1 MDREAWCATI
11 HEIAKSWTWLSNWTE
26 LKLCFHLEN
35 IYVPFLH
42 LYVLVTQFCP
52 ALCDPMDCSLPDSS
66 VHGILQARILE
77 WIAMPFSRGSSWPW
91 PWSKPGSLAFQA
103 DSLLSEPPSKP
114 FLGVMKDKSEQ
125 HYLARYPCVLFSSW
139 QKLEEKLCQ
148 KLAVME
154 FI

>member
-1 MDREAWCATI
+1 MSYAICLSLWLISLSIIIYSCI
-11 HEIAKSWTWLSNWTE
+11 HVAINGIIYHFLWLSNIPLYTWTSE
-26 LKLCFHLEN
+26 VAQSCPTLCN
-35 IYVPFLH
+35 
-42 LYVLVTQFCP
+42 
-52 ALCDPMDCSLPDSS
+52 PMNCSLPDSS
-66 VHGILQARILE
+66 VHGILQARIPE
-77 WIAMPFSRGSSWPW
+77 WVTISFSRGSSQ
-91 PWSKPGSLAFQA
+91 PGTEPISCIAGRF
-103 DSLLSEPPSKP
+103 LLSEPPSKP